1 MRTVFINLIIILI
14 TFCSYAQTANDGLY
28 FDGVDDY
35 INVGG
40 ASGTSITNINS
51 TTTNDRTYET
61 WFKAD
66 ALPGT
71 PTVPVRQF
79 IMKEGAGTRAVV
91 VYIENDYLIVGAYN
105 RNDYTPDWQGT
116 FFRKKISAGTWY
128 HVAMVLDNA
137 LAPNTTTNLMGAN
150 ENTALKFYLDGA
162 LIGENSGYE
171 VGAHNTMRLGYKDVA
186 VRLPS
191 VAATWTS
198 QLSSEYFYASSTLNN
213 YSGDDYF
220 KGYLW
225 GFRLW
230 NRVRTPAEID
240 DYKADIITTVGTDDL
255 VAILDGDTFTYL
267 ANDNTSTEEAIVS
280 PVTTIIWS
288 ATAATTDWNMGSN
301 WVGGNVPSILKK
313 ESAQI
318 QVSSNYPEI
327 ATHIVVG
334 DLIVDTGAS
343 ITVNAGGTLEVTY
356 DLTNDGTITVLDDA
370 SLVLREKEA
379 PVSAGTFIIQKV
391 TPTYASNKF
400 YSYWSSPVVASDSNI
415 ATVFPDA
422 SLIYKFDAASSNSD
436 WVSTGTADFNPG
448 IGYAVR
454 NESMGGQIRTFS
466 GKINEGD
473 IAVDIYNTTNLAGPD
488 FDGIPWSLNG
498 DNLVGNP
505 YAAAIDWDLV
515 ITDPDNTEIE
525 GTMYLWDQNSVH
537 IGENIQA
544 DYLEYNMTGGASN
557 TTTSNIGSGQGFF
570 IKTTS
575 ENPNLKIIFKTT
587 HQIAGLNTKFL
598 RSSNNNNSIKKKG
611 RSWFTFNHNDVTKSI
626 LIGFLEGA
634 TENFDRLYDAPFDVE
649 KKSMSFYSIVEETFK
664 ATIQGLP
671 ELKGDTEVIKLGF
684 IADEE
689 GDYTIGIQE
698 EQIDEAY
705 YIYLLDTEKGITID
719 LKQKEYNFTI
729 DTVGENNSRFKVV
742 YSKSKLKTLAIK
754 SNEIE
759 AKELSVYLDGAKE
772 LVVIYNN
779 SKDNIDEVSVF
790 TVQGREVAF
799 FKGSQKK
806 NTSNLSSG
814 VYLVK
819 VKLQDGRT
827 LNKKVLIAN

>member
-14 TFCSYAQTANDGLY
+14 TFCSYGQTANDGFY

-35 INVGG
+35 IDIGDSAG
-40 ASGTSITNINS
+40 ESITNINS
-51 TTTNDRTYET
+51 RTTNDRTYET
-61 WFKAD
+61 WFKAEEV
-66 ALPGT
+66 T
-71 PTVPVRQF
+71 TRQF
-79 IMKEGAGTRAVV
+79 IMKEGAGTRAVL
-91 VYIENDYLIVGAYN
+91 VYIEGGFLVVGGYN
-105 RNDYTPDWQGT
+105 RADYTPLWEGT
-116 FFRKKISAGTWY
+116 YFRKAITAGTWY
-128 HVAMVLDNA
+128 HVALVLDNA
-137 LAPNTTTNLMGAN
+137 QASDNTTNPMGAN
-150 ENTALKFYLDGA
+150 ENTTLKFYLDGT

-171 VGAHNTMRLGYKDVA
+171 FGGHNTMRLGYKDA
-186 VRLPS
+186 NVRFPGIT
-191 VAATWTS
+191 ATGWTS
-198 QLSSEYFYASSTLNN
+198 QLSSEYYYSSSALTNN
-213 YSGDDYF
+213 SGTNYF
-220 KGYLW
+220 EGYLW

-230 NRVRTPAEID
+230 NRARTQQEID
-240 DYKADIITTVGTDDL
+240 DYKSDIITTVGTDDL
-255 VAILDGDTFTYL
+255 VAILDGDSFAYL
-267 ANDNTSTEEAIVS
+267 ANDNTSINQATVS

-288 ATAATTDWNMGSN
+288 ATAATTDWNTGSN
-301 WVGGNVPSILKK
+301 WVDGIIPSILKK

-343 ITVNAGGTLEVTY
+343 ITVNAGGTLEVAY

-379 PVSAGTFIIQKV
+379 PVSTSTFIIQKV

-400 YSYWSSPVVASDSNI
+400 YSYWSSPVIASDSNI

-422 SLIYKFDAASSNSD
+422 SLIYKFDAAAANSD

-454 NESMGGQIRTFS
+454 NESTGGQIRTFS

-473 IAVDIYNTTNLAGPD
+473 IAVDIYNTTNLAWPD
-488 FDGIPWSLNG
+488 FDGTAWSLNG

-505 YAAAIDWDLV
+505 YAAAIDWELV
-515 ITDPDNTEIE
+515 IGDPDNSEID

-537 IGENIQA
+537 IGENRQA
-544 DYLEYNMTGGASN
+544 DYVEYNATGGLTPSVN
-557 TTTSNIGSGQGFF
+557 SVIGSGQGFF

-575 ENPNLKIIFKTT
+575 TESNLKIIFKTT

-598 RSSNNNNSIKKKG
+598 RSSNNNNSVKKKG
-611 RSWFTFNHNDVTKSI
+611 RSWFTFTHNDITNHLLV
-626 LIGFLEGA
+626 GFLDGA
-634 TENFDRLYDAPFDVE
+634 TDKFDRLYDAPFDVE

-671 ELKGDTEVIKLGF
+671 VLKGDTEVIKLGF

-705 YIYLLDTEKGITID
+705 YIYLLDTEKGMTVD
-719 LKQKEYNFTI
+719 LKGKEYNFTI
-729 DTVGENNSRFKVV
+729 NTIGENNTRFKLV
-742 YSKSKLKTLAIK
+742 YTKNKLKTLGK
-754 SNEIE
+754 ESNEIE
-759 AKELSVYLDGAKE
+759 AKVLSVYLNGVKE
-772 LVVIYNN
+772 LIITYNN
-779 SKDNIDEVSVF
+779 SKDEIDEVSVF